1 MRCTPRVQR
10 RALPVLALPLSAG
23 LIAPGILEAQTSFSL
38 QTGASLATLGGDA
51 ENADYRTGLR
61 IGASAILPLSSN
73 LGLQLGGA
81 YAAKGAT
88 EEEFGINGAL
98 ELGYLEIPLLLT
110 LSPSVEGTISPR
122 FSVGPALSFRISC
135 SAEAGAEGVQI
146 SLDCDSAEFDEEI
159 EKIDLGAV
167 AGAGLDIATSGSLS
181 VSLDLLYNLG
191 LVSVFELDDTKNRA
205 FSILAGITI
214 PIG

>member
-1 MRCTPRVQR
+1 M
-10 RALPVLALPLSAG
+10 
-23 LIAPGILEAQTSFSL
+23 
-38 QTGASLATLGGDA
+38 
-51 ENADYRTGLR
+51 
-61 IGASAILPLSSN
+61 GASAVFPLSPN

-88 EEEFGINGAL
+88 EEEFGVDIAL

-122 FSVGPALSFRISC
+122 FSVGPALSFRIGC
-135 SAEAGAEGVQI
+135 SADAGAEGVRV
-146 SLDCDSAEFDEEI
+146 SLDCDSAEFDEEV
-159 EKIDLGAV
+159 KTIDIGAV

-191 LVSVFELDDTKNRA
+191 LLSIFDFDDTKNRA

>member
-1 MRCTPRVQR
+1 MRFKPRVLWKT
-10 RALPVLALPLSAG
+10 LPVLPLLSAG
-23 LIAPGILEAQTSFSL
+23 LTVPGILEAQTSLSL

-61 IGASAILPLSSN
+61 VGASAVFPLSPN

-88 EEEFGINGAL
+88 EEEFGVDIAL

-135 SAEAGAEGVQI
+135 SADAGAEGVRV
-146 SLDCDSAEFDEEI
+146 SLDCDSAEFDEEV
-159 EKIDLGAV
+159 KTIDLGAV

-191 LVSVFELDDTKNRA
+191 LVSIFELDDTKNRA

>member
-1 MRCTPRVQR
+1 MRCTPKVLRK
-10 RALPVLALPLSAG
+10 ALPVLALPLSAG
-23 LIAPGILEAQTSFSL
+23 LIVPGILEAQTSLSL
-38 QTGASLATLGGDA
+38 QTGVSLATLAGDA
-51 ENADYRTGLR
+51 ENADYRAGLR
-61 IGASAILPLSSN
+61 VGASAILPLPSN

-88 EEEFGINGAL
+88 DEEFGVDVAL

-110 LSPSVEGTISPR
+110 LSPSVEGTMSPR

-135 SAEAGAEGVQI
+135 STDPGVEGVQI

-159 EKIDLGAV
+159 KKIELGAV